1 MNKLSRVLAFY
12 AGVTCLAGSALAQT
26 ESAPQIT
33 DPAAGQ
39 QPTAEK
45 QPAKTEIT
53 ATEGATADLKN
64 RTATFSGDVRVIDPR
79 FQMKTRSLSVLFSKE
94 PAGLERAIASGG
106 VVIIQMQT
114 DGKKSDPAVGK
125 AERAVYE
132 ASTGDIEL
140 SGYPTLE
147 QGLNRHVA
155 TSAGTR
161 MILNREGNLRTIGP
175 SKTEIIDRNQSS
187 LPGSAQPR

>member
-1 MNKLSRVLAFY
+1 MNKISRILALC
-12 AGVTCLAGSALAQT
+12 TGSACLVGGAFAQANPT
-26 ESAPQIT
+26 EPAPQT
-33 DPAAGQ
+33 GEPTTTPA
-39 QPTAEK
+39 PT
-45 QPAKTEIT
+45 KTEIT

-64 RTATFSGDVRVIDPR
+64 RTASFSGDVRVIDPR
-79 FQMKTRSLSVLFSKE
+79 FQLKTRNLSVVFSKD

-106 VVIIQMQT
+106 VLIIQT
-114 DGKKSDPAVGK
+114 STGAGGKKSDPAIGK

-140 SGYPTLE
+140 SGYPSLE
-147 QGLNRHVA
+147 QGQNRHVA
-155 TSAGTR
+155 TSASTR